1 MSTLKD
7 NQIFY
12 VLCIVL
18 CMRLLK
24 TLQECITALTSQY
37 QIVFLVF
44 VFLSF
49 CLFAAL
55 LFCLFILD
63 LFVFLHFCTFAFL
76 IFFVSSFCLDTTLID
91 EGYQVSKV
99 NLCVDITK
107 WHWVSHHHHH
117 HHHHKSRSRAARA
130 AKNGK
135 KKPWGKTKSSLRV
148 HLLLL
153 CSSMC
158 PWALLGS

>member
-1 MSTLKD
+1 MYSFVHAIAKNFARVHNCTDFTISNCL
-7 NQIFY
+7 FG
-12 VLCIVL
+12 LCL
-18 CMRLLK
+18 
-24 TLQECITALTSQY
+24 S
-37 QIVFLVF
+37 

-49 CLFAAL
+49 CRFAFFSFYLRFVCLFVL
-55 LFCLFILD
+55 LYFCLFD
-63 LFVFLHFCTFAFL
+63 
-76 IFFVSSFCLDTTLID
+76 FFVSSFCLDTTLID

-117 HHHHKSRSRAARA
+117 HHKSRSRAARA

-135 KKPWGKTKSSLRV
+135 KKPWGKTKSSFRV